1 MLALP
6 GLLASCDALSNSAS
20 VFRESFS
27 AFRTNRLLITAHV
40 QSNQIEHPR
49 ETMKLPIGGQMMTF
63 KKSPEFS
70 QRSISG
76 FEPFKA
82 EKEEDGYGVLLQLDS
97 KGRNSLDLASREYH
111 GSVLLTMVNATPVD
125 MVELDEPITDG
136 RFTIWRGLTKKT
148 IDEMDKF
155 YPRIKYMKSSS
166 RMMDDMMPSTDKEKL
181 NSRREAMALEAAEKA
196 AARQKER
203 DLQSGKVRTL
213 PKRKDIIPLEDL
225 KLPGT

>member
-1 MLALP
+1 
-6 GLLASCDALSNSAS
+6 
-20 VFRESFS
+20 
-27 AFRTNRLLITAHV
+27 
-40 QSNQIEHPR
+40 
-49 ETMKLPIGGQMMTF
+49 MKLPIGGQMMTF